1 MSQADA
7 RAEIA
12 RKPVVF
18 QLPNMGAVKLRRDV
32 KYASSATE
40 ELPLD
45 IYYPPDSK
53 SEVQP
58 PVAIIVAGYSDF
70 RTPNV
75 IGCKFKEME
84 WTISWARLL
93 AASGV
98 AAITYSPREPETDLQ
113 ALLEFCRGNSAAL
126 GIDTTRIGVWA
137 TSGNVPNALSLMMR
151 EGAAH
156 LKAAVLSY
164 GLMLDSESSTTVSD
178 AAKMYGFVNPT
189 AGKSVEDLPGDMPLF
204 IVRAGRDQFSGLN
217 EALDRFVA
225 AAIKR
230 NMPVTFVNHAT
241 GVHGFDLW
249 EDSDT
254 SRAIIKQALEFMAR
268 HLSLP

>member
-40 ELPLD
+40 ELSMD

-53 SEVQP
+53 SGAQP

-113 ALLEFCRGNSAAL
+113 ALLEFCRGNSAEL
-126 GIDTTRIGVWA
+126 GIDMTRTGVLA
-137 TSGNVPNALSLMMR
+137 ASGNVPNALSLMMR

-156 LKAAVLSY
+156 LKAAVLCC
-164 GLMLDSESSTTVSD
+164 GFTLDPEGSTVVSD
-178 AAKMYGFVNPT
+178 AAKLYGFVNPT
-189 AGKSVEDLPGDMPLF
+189 GKSIEDLPLDVPLF
-204 IVRAGRDQFSGLN
+204 IVRAGREQFPGLN
-217 EALDRFVA
+217 DALDRFVA
-225 AAIKR
+225 SAVKR
-230 NMPVTFVNHAT
+230 NMPVTFLNHAT
-241 GVHGFDLW
+241 GVHGFELF
-249 EDSDT
+249 EDNEE
-254 SRAIIKQALEFMAR
+254 SRVIIKQILEFMASR
-268 HLSLP
+268 LFLP